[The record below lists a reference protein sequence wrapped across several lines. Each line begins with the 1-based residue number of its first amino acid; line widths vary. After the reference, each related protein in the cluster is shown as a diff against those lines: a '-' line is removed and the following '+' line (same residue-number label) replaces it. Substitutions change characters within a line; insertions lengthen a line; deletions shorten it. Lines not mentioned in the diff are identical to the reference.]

1 MQSAQLL
8 ALAVALGVSVYA
20 IKKYLDKGGSKS
32 SLINAT
38 NKSPENELMKMKLR
52 SLDSSMIRG
61 AKDIDPHLLIEFN
74 DGNRYKFF
82 NVPHNIK
89 NDLMEADSHGK
100 FFAQNIKDKYKFEKV
115 SRLQHI
121 LSERTS

>member
-8 ALAVALGVSVYA
+8 ALAAALGVSVYA
-20 IKKYLDKGGSKS
+20 IRKYLDKGGSKS

-82 NVPHNIK
+82 NVPHKIK
-89 NDLMEADSHGK
+89 NDLMEAGSHGK

>member
-1 MQSAQLL
+1 MESAKII
-8 ALAVALGVSVYA
+8 ALAAALGVSAYA
-20 IKKYLDKGGSKS
+20 IKKYLDNGGSKS
-32 SLINAT
+32 SLLNA
-38 NKSPENELMKMKLR
+38 KERSPNSELMKMKLR

-61 AKDIDPHLLIEFN
+61 AKDIDPHLLVEFN

-82 NVPHNIK
+82 NVPHKVK

-100 FFAQNIKDKYKFEKV
+100 FFAQNIKDKYKFEKI
-115 SRLQHI
+115 SRLQYI